1 MSGPMLRAL
10 LERRFGLKAHIV
22 TEQTQAFT
30 LVVAPGGLK
39 MKEEACT
46 PDPSSPPLVSAD
58 PRMRRTSEAER
69 ARQFMEMVRRHL
81 NAARRG
87 DATTGCGLG
96 MADNGPNRIFVD
108 GGETVPGLV
117 RMLRGIL
124 GAPVT
129 NGTGIPGTS
138 GFNFALEFLLDER
151 TKRNPLGAIIDDP
164 LQIADDPS
172 SVPPAPNL
180 FKALEQQLGL
190 RLEPSQQVT
199 REYIV
204 IDAIKRPEPN

>member
-1 MSGPMLRAL
+1 MLRAL

-22 TEQTQAFT
+22 TEQAQAFS

-46 PDPSSPPLVSAD
+46 PDPSAPPLGPAD
-58 PRMRRTSEAER
+58 PRMRRTTEAER

-164 LQIADDPS
+164 LQIADDAS

-180 FKALEQQLGL
+180 FNALEQQLGL

-204 IDAIKRPEPN
+204 IDAIRRPDPN